1 MVIMLLGNVADVSGR
16 VLEIRDSLK
25 LKCVVMIGHAM
36 GLEN

>member
-25 LKCVVMIGHAM
+25 LKCAAMIGHAM